1 MVPAGSSLFTF
12 ADRPPFDKGESRV
25 GPMRC
30 LAVGGART
38 SRPDAEPFP
47 GYLVV
52 SSARRARAVSHE
64 RRAESR

>member
-12 ADRPPFDKGESRV
+12 ADRPPFDKGGSRV
-25 GPMRC
+25 GPIVVW
-30 LAVGGART
+30 LWGEHDLST
-38 SRPDAEPFP
+38 DAEPFP